1 MAVFEKKPMLIA
13 IYNHSQL
20 LGLLT
25 QVLYKRGVE
34 LTEFDIRRSDCRWV
48 LFKSF
53 NLHSQ
58 VQKQSGEASR

>member
-25 QVLYKRGVE
+25 KVLYKRGVE
-34 LTEFDIRRSDCRWV
+34 LTDLIYGGLV
-48 LFKSF
+48 GSF
-53 NLHSQ
+53 Q
-58 VQKQSGEASR
+58 II